1 MHVLVIDDEQYV
13 ADTLVMVLEQS
24 GLQATAAYDGDSAL
38 KKAES
43 FRPTVVISDVI
54 MPGTNGIE
62 VCQEIHAKFP
72 NCHIFLFSGQAAT
85 NELVREAYAR
95 GVTWELLA
103 KPIEPEDLLARLAS
117 LPENS
122 HS

>member
-1 MHVLVIDDEQYV
+1 MHILVIDDEKYV

-24 GLQATAAYDGDSAL
+24 GLHATAAYDADSAL

-43 FRPTVVISDVI
+43 IPPTVVISDVI

-62 VCQEIHAKFP
+62 VCQEIHARFP
-72 NCHIFLFSGQAAT
+72 NCHVFLFSGQSAT
-85 NELVREAYAR
+85 NELVREAHAR

-103 KPIEPEDLLARLAS
+103 KPIEPEELLAKLAA

-122 HS
+122 PA

>member
-1 MHVLVIDDEQYV
+1 LHVLVIDDEQYV

-24 GLQATAAYDGDSAL
+24 GLQATAAYDADSAL

>member
-43 FRPTVVISDVI
+43 FQPTVVISDVI

-85 NELVREAYAR
+85 NELVREAYAS

-103 KPIEPEDLLARLAS
+103 KPIEPEDLLAKLAS

>member
-24 GLQATAAYDGDSAL
+24 GLQATAAYDADSAL

-43 FRPTVVISDVI
+43 FQPTVVISDVI

-62 VCQEIHAKFP
+62 VCREIHAKFP

-95 GVTWELLA
+95 GVKWELLA
-103 KPIEPEDLLARLAS
+103 KPIAPEDLLAKLAS

>member
-24 GLQATAAYDGDSAL
+24 GLQATAAYDADSAL

-95 GVTWELLA
+95 GLTWELLA

>member
-1 MHVLVIDDEQYV
+1 LHVLVIDDEQYV

-103 KPIEPEDLLARLAS
+103 KPIEPEDLLAKLAS

>member
-1 MHVLVIDDEQYV
+1 VHVLVIDDEQYV

-24 GLQATAAYDGDSAL
+24 GLHATAAYDGDSAL